1 MGGIRRW
8 TLGLLAVGLG
18 LITGCFGVTQNAS
31 YFPYLLPTGDIVRT
45 HAKPPGHGYFAD
57 FDPHAC
63 RLEVR
68 PLEGTNPV
76 QTLHVLI
83 ATVYDGDGTP
93 RRHRRV
99 EWMLEGAG
107 QIVEVDE
114 SGYMPGRGYKVDNH
128 YAVSYTDY
136 KEHRITRG
144 NTNPN
149 DDFTIRPGQTWCV
162 ISSAVEGD
170 TYVTAY
176 APEISNWD
184 HNRVVVTKHWVD
196 AEWVL
201 PPPGVARAGSER
213 VFTTN
218 VFRHTDR
225 KPLANYRVRYRI
237 LDGPPAIFLP
247 SRTQEAVTISDLSG
261 NASVTL
267 AQVAPQAGVNRI
279 AIEIVRPPDP
289 CSPSGAGIIIGR
301 GETAMEWQA
310 PAVGLTI
317 SGPPSIPVTQELPY
331 TIAVANTGKVETQAL
346 TVRSTVPE
354 GLQYV
359 RSEPPA
365 LVEGS
370 QLTWTLGAMQGGQ
383 SVNIQAVF
391 RALRVGTVTACA
403 TVTTVEGLRAEH
415 CTTTQI
421 TAPQLKV
428 VKVGPA
434 TGVVGMPITYQIT
447 VSNPGTGP
455 ANNVLLSDAFDA
467 GLEHESRAN
476 PVILRLGTLA
486 PNETRTIPL
495 VLVPRQ
501 TGRLVNRV
509 TATADGNLRDQAE
522 HPVTVQQARL
532 TLTQTGPAASFVD
545 RPVTLDLHVANPG
558 DVALTNV
565 VVRDQLPPELA
576 LVSATEGGQSP
587 DGRIVVWNLGTLQP
601 RQERVLQVTARC
613 LTLARRAVATAT
625 ATADPGLQV
634 QAETAV
640 EIRGVPAYKL
650 EVVDTDDPVEVGAKT
665 TYKIAVT
672 NQGTLPGSQV
682 RITAIVPKQMRLI
695 NANGPT
701 KPEIEQPGADGQRIN
716 FPPVDTLA
724 PKAVLNY
731 SIEVEALQPG
741 DIRFRVELR
750 SATLV
755 EPVIKDESTTV
766 YATPPRP
773 RPAAPPAPNTGTPSA
788 PAPTRETP
796 APAPPAPGPGGT
808 PSAGPS
814 APPSSPGDSAPAP
827 LPVGPPG
834 MGP

>member
-1 MGGIRRW
+1 MVRVIRRW
-8 TLGLLAVGLG
+8 LLGLVAAGLC
-18 LITGCFGVTQNAS
+18 LVTGCFGVSQNPS
-31 YFPYLLPTGDIVRT
+31 YFPYLLPTEDIVRT

-83 ATVYDGDGTP
+83 ATVYDHTGAP

-107 QIVEVDE
+107 HIVEVDE
-114 SGYMPGRGYKVDNH
+114 SGYFPGRGYKVDNH

-144 NTNPN
+144 NANPN

-170 TYVTAY
+170 THVTAY
-176 APEISNWD
+176 APEIVNWD
-184 HNRVVVTKHWVD
+184 NNRVVVTKHWVD

-201 PPPGVARAGSER
+201 PPTGVGRAGGER
-213 VFTTN
+213 TFVTN

-237 LDGPPAIFLP
+237 VDGPPAVFLP
-247 SRTQEAVTISDLSG
+247 SRTQETVAVSDLSG
-261 NASVTL
+261 NAGVTL
-267 AQVAPQAGVNRI
+267 AQVAPQAGVNRV

-301 GETAMEWQA
+301 GETTMEWLA

-317 SGPPSIPVTQELPY
+317 SGPPSIPVTQEVPY
-331 TIAVANTGKVETQAL
+331 TIVVANTGKVETQAL
-346 TVRSTVPE
+346 TVRSTVPD

-365 LVEGS
+365 VVEGG

-383 SVNIQAVF
+383 STNLQVVF
-391 RALRVGTVTACA
+391 RALRVGTVTTCA
-403 TVTTVEGLRAEH
+403 NVTTVEGLKAEN

-434 TGVVGMPITYQIT
+434 TGVAGMPVTYQIT

-455 ANNVLLSDAFDA
+455 ATNVLLSDAFDA

-476 PVILRLGTLA
+476 PVIMRLGTLA
-486 PNETRTIPL
+486 PNESRTIPL

-509 TATADGNLRDQAE
+509 IATADGNLRDQAE

-532 TLTQTGPAASFVD
+532 TLTNTGPAASFVD
-545 RPVTLDLHVANPG
+545 RPATFDLRVSNPG

-587 DGRIVVWNLGTLQP
+587 DGRVVVWNVGTLQP
-601 RQERVLQVTARC
+601 RQERLLQVTVRG
-613 LTLARRAVATAT
+613 LSLAPRVVATAT

-634 QAETAV
+634 QAEAAL
-640 EIRGVPAYKL
+640 EIRGVPAFKL

-682 RITAIVPKQMRLI
+682 QITAIVPKQMRLV
-695 NANGPT
+695 NANGPS
-701 KPEIEQPGADGQRIN
+701 KPVIEQPGADGQRVT
-716 FPPVDTLA
+716 FPAVDSLA
-724 PKAVLNY
+724 PKGVLNY
-731 SIEVEALQPG
+731 SIEVEALQAG

-755 EPVIKDESTTV
+755 EPVIKEESTTV
-766 YATPPRP
+766 YATPPRS
-773 RPAAPPAPNTGTPSA
+773 RPAGPPAPNTGGM
-788 PAPTRETP
+788 PAP
-796 APAPPAPGPGGT
+796 APAPPTPPAPAPGGT
-808 PSAGPS
+808 P
-814 APPSSPGDSAPAP
+814 APTSGASSVTSGGGTTPAP

-834 MGP
+834 MEP

>member
-1 MGGIRRW
+1 MVPIIRRW
-8 TLGLLAVGLG
+8 TLGLLAAGLS
-18 LITGCFGVTQNAS
+18 LVAGCFGVTQNPS
-31 YFPYLLPTGDIVRT
+31 YFPYLLPTEDIVRT

-57 FDPHAC
+57 FDPHAS

-83 ATVYDGDGTP
+83 ATVYDETGVP

-107 QIVEVDE
+107 HIVEVDE
-114 SGYMPGRGYKVDNH
+114 SGYFAGRGYKVDNR
-128 YAVSYTDY
+128 YAVSYTNY

-144 NTNPN
+144 NANPN
-149 DDFTIRPGQTWCV
+149 DDFMIRPGQTWCV

-170 TYVTAY
+170 THVTAY
-176 APEISNWD
+176 APEIANWD

-201 PPPGVARAGSER
+201 PPPGVARAGGER
-213 VFTTN
+213 VFVTH

-225 KPLANYRVRYRI
+225 KPLTNYRVRYRI
-237 LDGPPAIFLP
+237 LDGPPAAFLP
-247 SRTQEAVTISDLSG
+247 SRTQEAVAVSDLSG
-261 NASVTL
+261 NAGVTL
-267 AQVAPQAGVNRI
+267 AQVAPQAGVNHI
-279 AIEIVRPPDP
+279 GIEIVRPPDP

-317 SGPPSIPVTQELPY
+317 SGPSSIAVTQEVPY
-331 TIAVANTGKVETQAL
+331 TIAVVNTGKVETQAL
-346 TVRSTVPE
+346 TVHSTVPE

-365 LVEGS
+365 AVEGS
-370 QLTWTLGAMQGGQ
+370 QLTWALGAMQGGQ
-383 SVNIQAVF
+383 STNIQAVF
-391 RALRVGTVTACA
+391 RALRVGTVTTCA

-434 TGVVGMPITYQIT
+434 TGVIGMPITYQIT
-447 VSNPGTGP
+447 VSNPGSGP
-455 ANNVLLSDAFDA
+455 ATNVLLSDAFDA

-476 PVILRLGTLA
+476 PVILQVGTLA
-486 PNETRTIPL
+486 PNESRTIPL

-522 HPVTVQQARL
+522 HPVVVQQARL
-532 TLTQTGPAASFVD
+532 TLTQTAPAACFVD
-545 RPVTLDLHVANPG
+545 RPVTLDLRVTNPG

-576 LVSATEGGQSP
+576 LTSATEGGQSP
-587 DGRIVVWNLGTLQP
+587 DGRLVVWNLGTLQP
-601 RQERVLQVTARC
+601 RQERLLQVTARC
-613 LTLARRAVATAT
+613 QTLARRAVATAT

-634 QAETAV
+634 QAEAAV
-640 EIRGVPAYKL
+640 EIRGVPAFRL
-650 EVVDTDDPVEVGAKT
+650 EVVDTDDPVEVGGKT

-682 RITAIVPKQMRLI
+682 QITAIVPKQMRLI
-695 NANGPT
+695 NANGPS
-701 KPEIEQPGADGQRIN
+701 KPEIAPPGADGQRVN
-716 FPPVDTLA
+716 FPAVDSLA
-724 PKAVLNY
+724 PKGVLNY

-755 EPVIKDESTTV
+755 EPVIKEESTAV
-766 YATPPRP
+766 YAAPSRTQ
-773 RPAAPPAPNTGTPSA
+773 PAAPPTPNTGTPPT
-788 PAPTRETP
+788 PAPPRATP
-796 APAPPAPGPGGT
+796 APAPGSAPAPGASPSMPGGT
-808 PSAGPS
+808 
-814 APPSSPGDSAPAP
+814 APAP

-834 MGP
+834 MGM